1 MAPESASEGA
11 LPQDV
16 NGMTLANKIFLVLVI
31 VSGLSTLGVL
41 FAGLITMARGPAD
54 SVERARGSNK
64 LMWWRVRLQFL
75 TLVLILL
82 WWMTKS

>member
-1 MAPESASEGA
+1 
-11 LPQDV
+11 
-16 NGMTLANKIFLVLVI
+16 MTLNTFFLVLVI

-41 FAGLITMARGPAD
+41 FAGLISMARGPAD

-64 LMWWRVRLQFL
+64 LMWWRVRMQFL

>member
-1 MAPESASEGA
+1 MI
-11 LPQDV
+11 
-16 NGMTLANKIFLVLVI
+16 LANKIFFVLVI

-41 FAGLITMARGPAD
+41 FAGLISMSRGPTD

-64 LMWWRVRLQFL
+64 LMWWRVRLQLL

-82 WWMTKS
+82 WYLASRA